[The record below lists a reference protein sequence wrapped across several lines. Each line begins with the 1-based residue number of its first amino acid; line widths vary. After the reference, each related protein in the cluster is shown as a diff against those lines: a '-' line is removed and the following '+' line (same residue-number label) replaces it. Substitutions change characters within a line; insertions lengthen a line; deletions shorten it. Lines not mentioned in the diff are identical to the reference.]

1 MVGAARRLTPRIARA
16 FRLAALLAV
25 AALPAHAPAQSMVA
39 SGACRDG
46 VPNGMYELRTADGR
60 LRVAG
65 AFAMERRT
73 GTFLF
78 WTSAGA
84 RIAVI
89 PYDDDAR
96 SGTVAAWYVKDW
108 SATES
113 SHRLE
118 APFVAGERHGTSRS
132 WYDNGRPRGEYV
144 YEHGRLVDARGWT
157 EAGAPLSASMARA
170 QAGRDERQD
179 DRFIGSLERLVA
191 GHKPHCT

>member
-1 MVGAARRLTPRIARA
+1 MAGATQRLTRRIKQAVRVA
-16 FRLAALLAV
+16 AGLAAAAFPVV
-25 AALPAHAPAQSMVA
+25 AATQALVA

-46 VPNGMYELRTADGR
+46 IPNGMYELRTPDGK

-96 SGTVAAWYVKDW
+96 SGTVAAWYVRDRA
-108 SATES
+108 ATES

-132 WYDNGRPRGEYV
+132 WYDNGKPRGEYV

-157 EAGAPLSASMARA
+157 EVGTPLSASVARA
-170 QAGRDERQD
+170 QAERDEHRD

>member
-1 MVGAARRLTPRIARA
+1 MVGAAQRLSRRIGCALCAAACVSAATFPGGALARA
-16 FRLAALLAV
+16 
-25 AALPAHAPAQSMVA
+25 MTA

-46 VPNGMYELRTADGR
+46 IPNGMYELRTPDGK

-65 AFAMERRT
+65 AFAMARRT

-78 WTSAGA
+78 WTPAGA

-96 SGTVAAWYVKDW
+96 SGTVATWYASDRA
-108 SATES
+108 ATES

-118 APFVAGERHGTSRS
+118 APYAAGLRHGMSRS
-132 WYDNGRPRGEYV
+132 WYGNGRPRGEYD

-157 EAGAPLSASMARA
+157 EAGAALSATAARA
-170 QAGRDERQD
+170 QAERDQRRD
-179 DRFIGSLERLVA
+179 DRFLGSLEQLVA
-191 GHKPHCT
+191 AHKPRCS

>member
-1 MVGAARRLTPRIARA
+1 MAGATQRLTRRIKRTV
-16 FRLAALLAV
+16 RV
-25 AALPAHAPAQSMVA
+25 AAGLVAAAFPVVAAAQALVA

-46 VPNGMYELRTADGR
+46 IPNGMYELRTPDGK

-65 AFAMERRT
+65 AFAMEHRT

-89 PYDDDAR
+89 PYEDDAR
-96 SGTVAAWYVKDW
+96 SGTVAAWYVRDRA
-108 SATES
+108 ATES

-118 APFVAGERHGTSRS
+118 VPFVAGERHGTSRS
-132 WYDNGRPRGEYV
+132 WYDDGKPRGEYV
-144 YEHGRLVDARGWT
+144 YERGRLLDARGWT
-157 EAGAPLSASMARA
+157 EAGTPLPASVARA
-170 QAGRDERQD
+170 QAGGDERRD